1 MLGRSYSG
9 SENLITINHRMFI
22 HFFICITLSCLCS
35 FSIAAPPWSV
45 ITKRDVDRFQN
56 AAAPPW
62 NAINKRDLDFTK
74 SETWTDLIKLNAR
87 TPAKADKRNPNSEI
101 SPDKRSAGLYWGPVY
116 IDNLKLYI
124 TNPHTGYAGPCC
136 QDCNHINVHVDK
148 ETSAGKYTA
157 VVNAHVVHSHKNGQ
171 ECLCV
176 WDSVTKA
183 TLFDSCLDDFL
194 SAAGQAIDAIKNVVD
209 TALAN
214 ANFIAK
220 LAIIAALI
228 IALGAVI
235 AALPA
240 VALA

>member
-1 MLGRSYSG
+1 M
-9 SENLITINHRMFI
+9 HRMFI
-22 HFFICITLSCLCS
+22 HFFNFATLGYLCS
-35 FSIAAPPWSV
+35 FSVAGPAWNVNAKRDADSSQSAAASPWST
-45 ITKRDVDRFQN
+45 I
-56 AAAPPW
+56 
-62 NAINKRDLDFTK
+62 IERDLDFTK
-74 SETWTDLIKLNAR
+74 PETWTDLVKLNAR
-87 TPAKADKRNPNSEI
+87 TPKTDRRNIDSES
-101 SPDKRSAGLYWGPVY
+101 SPDKRSAGLFWGPFY
-116 IDNLKLYI
+116 LDNLKLYI

-148 ETSAGKYTA
+148 ETSPGQYTP

-183 TLFDSCLDDFL
+183 TLFDSCFDDFL
-194 SAAGQAIDAIKNVVD
+194 SAAGKAISAIKEVVD
-209 TALAN
+209 AALAN
-214 ANFIAK
+214 ANFFAK

-228 IALGAVI
+228 IALGTVI